1 MSGKAGAVYR
11 VTVEIAPE
19 AEAAWAQW
27 MAQEHIPAVV
37 RVGRFLGA
45 TRWKDQAR
53 AADGWS
59 RYVMHYRAEGA
70 AAIDAYQRSS
80 ETAALRDDFLAR
92 FGKVTRTERTIL
104 FEPIF
109 VGPQD

>member
-1 MSGKAGAVYR
+1 MSGRANAVYR
-11 VTVEIAPE
+11 VTVEVAPE

-59 RYVMHYRAEGA
+59 RYVLHYRAAGP
-70 AAIDAYQRSS
+70 AAIEAYQRSA
-80 ETAALRDDFLAR
+80 ETARLRDDYLAR
-92 FGKVTRTERTIL
+92 FGKVTRIERTVL
-104 FEPIF
+104 GEPVFI
-109 VGPQD
+109 GPQD

>member
-1 MSGKAGAVYR
+1 VSGRAGAVYR
-11 VTVEIAPE
+11 VTVEVAPE

-27 MAQEHIPAVV
+27 MTHEHVPAVV

-59 RYVMHYRAEGA
+59 RYVLHYRAEDLA
-70 AAIDAYQRSS
+70 TIEAYQRSPD
-80 ETAALRDDFLAR
+80 TAGLRDDFLAR
-92 FGKVTRTERTIL
+92 FGKVTRIERAVL
-104 FEPIF
+104 AEPIF
-109 VGPQD
+109 VGPQG

>member
-1 MSGKAGAVYR
+1 MSGRANAVYR
-11 VTVEIAPE
+11 VTVEVAPE

-27 MAQEHIPAVV
+27 MAREHIPAVV

-59 RYVMHYRAEGA
+59 RYVLHYRAEGP
-70 AAIDAYQRSS
+70 AAIEAYQRSA
-80 ETAALRDDFLAR
+80 ETAGLREDYLALFV
-92 FGKVTRTERTIL
+92 KVTRVERTVLGEPL
-104 FEPIF
+104 FI
-109 VGPQD
+109 GPQG